1 MNNTPETDK
10 LWDAQVISDTPYHEA
25 WEEMTDH
32 ASELERKF
40 MLLSS
45 AYALQTRSLAEAI
58 KSHDEVS
65 SQLEKLQQS
74 ILDLSHPNMKL
85 LLEERNEAFQRLL
98 VKRSNNRRLDGCN
111 KRLQHELAETKENL
125 KITQGAW
132 IQAKAE
138 RAEATRER
146 DEAVNDYETAVLREH
161 RMQEQRDVLVEAL
174 REAWYA
180 MDEVDEINGIDRM
193 IDWQNKYAKYVYE

>member
-10 LWDAQVISDTPYHEA
+10 SWDAQVISDTPYHEA
-25 WEEMTDH
+25 WEEMIDH

-111 KRLQHELAETKENL
+111 KRLQRELVETKENL
-125 KITQGAW
+125 KITQDAW

-138 RAEATRER
+138 RAEAARER

>member
-138 RAEATRER
+138 RAEAARER
-146 DEAVNDYETAVLREH
+146 DEAKETAERYRLEANAMM
-161 RMQEQRDVLVEAL
+161 MQCDVLVEAL